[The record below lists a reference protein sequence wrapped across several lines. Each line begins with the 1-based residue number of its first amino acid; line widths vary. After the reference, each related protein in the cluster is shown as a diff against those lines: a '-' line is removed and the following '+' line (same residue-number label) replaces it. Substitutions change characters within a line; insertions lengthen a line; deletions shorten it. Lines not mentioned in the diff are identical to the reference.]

1 MSAGAYKVVMSMQK
15 MAIALQDYFLNQ
27 VRREKVQVT
36 IHLINGY
43 QIKGSV
49 FGFDN
54 FTVIMEVEGRQMVV
68 YKHAIST
75 ITPQKPIH
83 FKIPQNEELKE
94 E

>member
-1 MSAGAYKVVMSMQK
+1 MQK
-15 MAIALQDYFLNQ
+15 TAIALQDYFLNQ
-27 VRREKVQVT
+27 VRREKAQVT
-36 IHLINGY
+36 VHLVNGY

-49 FGFDN
+49 VGFDN

-75 ITPQKPIH
+75 ISPHKAIQL
-83 FKIPQNEELKE
+83 KIPQNEEAQE

>member
-1 MSAGAYKVVMSMQK
+1 MQK
-15 MAIALQDYFLNQ
+15 TAIALQDYFLNQ
-27 VRREKVQVT
+27 VRKEKALVT

-54 FTVIMEVEGRQMVV
+54 FTVIMEVEGKQMVV

-75 ITPQKPIH
+75 IAPHKPIH
-83 FKIPQNEELKE
+83 IKIPQNEEPQE

>member
-1 MSAGAYKVVMSMQK
+1 MMQK
-15 MAIALQDYFLNQ
+15 TVIALQDYFLNQ
-27 VRREKVQVT
+27 VRKEKSQVT

-43 QIKGSV
+43 QIKGFV

-75 ITPQKPIH
+75 ISPHKAVH
-83 FKIPQNEELKE
+83 FKIPPNEEVQE
-94 E
+94 D

>member
-1 MSAGAYKVVMSMQK
+1 MQK
-15 MAIALQDYFLNQ
+15 TTIALQDYFLNQ
-27 VRREKVQVT
+27 VRREKAQVT
-36 IHLINGY
+36 VHLVNGY

-49 FGFDN
+49 IGFDN

-75 ITPQKPIH
+75 ISPHKAIH
-83 FKIPQNEELKE
+83 FKIPQNEETQE